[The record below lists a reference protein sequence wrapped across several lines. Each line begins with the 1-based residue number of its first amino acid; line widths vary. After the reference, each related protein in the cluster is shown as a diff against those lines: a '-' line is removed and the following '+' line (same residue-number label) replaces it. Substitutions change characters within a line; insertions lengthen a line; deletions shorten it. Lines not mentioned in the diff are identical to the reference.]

1 MKLTDQESRL
11 LNGEEGE
18 IKALAMSY
26 LVKLGNAFDG
36 KEMVDIAYAHM
47 SSGSALREG
56 EIEYLEELADKGATV
71 VVPTSSEVIP
81 VDLRD
86 PESIHAP
93 APIVEEHRKLLDIQ
107 RRMGIASTYTCVP
120 FTQGYVPAK
129 GTYIASM
136 ESAAIIYFNSVL
148 GAKTNR
154 CGYFVLY
161 AALTGKYPKIG
172 YLLEQ
177 NRKGTHL
184 VSLET
189 KLSGSTDYG
198 ALGYHVGALVG
209 SGVPVFE
216 GIDQPRQEELMVLG
230 AALATSGTVAMYHV
244 VGVTPEARTTGEAF
258 GGTRPQGKIVV
269 SEKEIREVYR
279 KLHTAKGS
287 HVDFVFLGCP
297 QYTVEQIRVAAGLL
311 DGRRVHE
318 NITLWIGTNR
328 MAFAMAERMGYDDMI
343 KKAGGVLVC
352 DTCPMLSFL
361 RLDSLA
367 KRGISGPVF
376 KTMLTDSPKQ
386 AKYANHTMGCEI
398 ILDKVDACIE
408 AAVKGKWEGSN
419 DRTGD
424 D

>member
-1 MKLTDQESRL
+1 MKLTDQELRL

-36 KEMVDIAYAHM
+36 EEMVDIAYAHM

-86 PESIHAP
+86 PEAIGAP
-93 APIVEEHRKLLDIQ
+93 THIVKEHRKLLNIQ

-136 ESAAIIYFNSVL
+136 ESAAIIYFNSIL

-172 YLLEQ
+172 YLLEE
-177 NRKGTHL
+177 NRKGTYL
-184 VSLET
+184 ISLEAEL
-189 KLSGSTDYG
+189 KGSTDYG
-198 ALGYHVGALVG
+198 ALGYHVGAIVG

-216 GIDQPRQEELMVLG
+216 GIHQPRQEELMVLG
-230 AALATSGTVAMYHV
+230 SALATSGTVAMYHIT
-244 VGVTPEARTTGEAF
+244 GVTPEAPTTGAAF
-258 GGTRPQGKIVV
+258 GGTPPKEKIIV
-269 SEKEIREVYR
+269 SGKEIQEVYR
-279 KLHTAKGS
+279 KLHTAKDS

-318 NITLWIGTNR
+318 NTTLWIGTNR
-328 MAFAMAERMGYDDMI
+328 MAFAMAERMGYYDII

-367 KRGISGPVF
+367 KQGISGPAY

-386 AKYANHTMGCEI
+386 AKYAHTTMGCEI
-398 ILDKVDACIE
+398 ILDRIDSCIE
-408 AAVKGKWEGSN
+408 AAVKGKWEE
-419 DRTGD
+419 
-424 D
+424 

>member
-1 MKLTDQESRL
+1 MRLTDQEQRL

-36 KEMVDIAYAHM
+36 EEMVDIAYAHM
-47 SSGSALREG
+47 SAGSALREG
-56 EIEYLEELADKGATV
+56 EIEYLGELADKGSRV
-71 VVPTSSEVIP
+71 VVPTSCEVIP

-86 PESIHAP
+86 PESVKAP
-93 APIVEEHRKLLDIQ
+93 AHVVEEHRKLLGIQ
-107 RRMGIASTYTCVP
+107 KRMGIASTYTCVP

-172 YLLEQ
+172 YLLDE

-184 VSLET
+184 VSVEA

-198 ALGYHVGALVG
+198 ALGYHVGAIVG
-209 SGVPVFE
+209 SGSPVFE
-216 GIDQPRQEELMVLG
+216 GIYQPRQEELMVLG
-230 AALATSGTVAMYHV
+230 SALATSGTVAIYHIA
-244 VGVTPEARTTGEAF
+244 GVTPEAPTAGEAF
-258 GGTRPQGKIVV
+258 GGSLPKEKIVV
-269 SEKEIREVYR
+269 GEKEIREVYR
-279 KLHTAKGS
+279 KLHTAKDS
-287 HVDFVFLGCP
+287 AVDFVFLGCP
-297 QYTVEQIRVAAGLL
+297 QYTVEQIRIAAGLL
-311 DGRRVHE
+311 NGRRVHE
-318 NITLWIGTNR
+318 NTTLWIGTNR
-328 MAFAMAERMGYDDMI
+328 MAFAMAERMGYHEII

-361 RLDSLA
+361 RLDCLE
-367 KRGISGPVF
+367 KQGLSGPAF

-386 AKYANHTMGCEI
+386 AKYVHTTIGCEI
-398 ILDKVDACIE
+398 ILDKIGACIE
-408 AAVKGKWEGSN
+408 TAVNGRWRG
-419 DRTGD
+419 
-424 D
+424 

>member
-1 MKLTDQESRL
+1 MELTDQELRII
-11 LNGEEGE
+11 NGEEGE

-56 EIEYLEELADKGATV
+56 EIDYLEELAGKGAKV

-86 PESIHAP
+86 PEAVGAP
-93 APIVEEHRKLLDIQ
+93 EPIVAEHRRLLEIQ
-107 RRMGIASTYTCVP
+107 KRMGIASTYTCVP

-136 ESAAIIYFNSVL
+136 ETAAIIYFNSIL

-172 YLLEQ
+172 YLLDE

-184 VSLET
+184 VSIEAELD
-189 KLSGSTDYG
+189 GSTDYG
-198 ALGYHVGALVG
+198 AAGYHVGSIVG

-216 GIDQPRQEELMVLG
+216 GLYQPRQEELMVLG
-230 AALATSGTVAMYHV
+230 SALATSGTVAMYHIP
-244 VGVTPEARTTGEAF
+244 GVTPDAPTTEHAF
-258 GGTRPQGKIVV
+258 GGNLTQERIRVTA
-269 SEKEIREVYR
+269 KELSEVYD
-279 KLHTAKGS
+279 KLRTAKDS
-287 HVDFVFLGCP
+287 DVDFVYLGCP
-297 QYTVEQIRVAAGLL
+297 QYTVEQIRIATGLL
-311 DGRRVHE
+311 DGRKVHA
-318 NITLWIGTNR
+318 NTTLWIGTNR
-328 MAFAMAERMGYDDMI
+328 MAFALAERMGYRDII

-361 RLDSLA
+361 RLDSLE
-367 KRGISGPVF
+367 KQGISGPAY

-386 AKYANHTMGCEI
+386 AKYANNTIGCDT
-398 ILDKVDACIE
+398 ILDKTDECIN
-408 AAVKGKWEGSN
+408 AAVTGKWRG
-419 DRTGD
+419 
-424 D
+424 

>member
-1 MKLTDQESRL
+1 MKLTDQELRL

-56 EIEYLEELADKGATV
+56 EIEYLGELADKGARV

-81 VDLRD
+81 VDLRA
-86 PESIHAP
+86 PEAIQAP

-172 YLLEQ
+172 YLLEE

-189 KLSGSTDYG
+189 KLNGSTDYG
-198 ALGYHVGALVG
+198 ALGFHVGALVG

-216 GIDQPRQEELMVLG
+216 GICQPRQEELMVFG
-230 AALATSGTVAMYHV
+230 AALATSGTVAMYHIA
-244 VGVTPEARTTGEAF
+244 GVTPEAPTAGAAF
-258 GGTRPQGKIVV
+258 GGNPPTERMVV
-269 SEKEIREVYR
+269 NEKHIQEVYR
-279 KLHTAKGS
+279 TLRTARS
-287 HVDFVFLGCP
+287 SDVDFVFLGCP
-297 QYTVEQIRVAAGLL
+297 QYTVEQIRIAAGLL

-318 NITLWIGTNR
+318 NTTLWIGTNR
-328 MAFAMAERMGYDDMI
+328 MAFAMADRMGYHDII

-367 KRGISGPVF
+367 KRGLPGPAF

-386 AKYANHTMGCEI
+386 AKYANNTMGCEI
-398 ILDKVDACIE
+398 ILDKIGACID
-408 AAVKGKWEGSN
+408 AAVRGKWEG
-419 DRTGD
+419 
-424 D
+424 

>member
-1 MKLTDQESRL
+1 MKLTEKELRL

-36 KEMVDIAYAHM
+36 EEMVDIAYAHM

-86 PESIHAP
+86 PEAIGAP
-93 APIVEEHRKLLDIQ
+93 THIVKEHSKLLNIQ

-136 ESAAIIYFNSVL
+136 ESAAIIYFNSII

-172 YLLEQ
+172 YLLEE

-184 VSLET
+184 ISLEAQL
-189 KLSGSTDYG
+189 KGSTDYG
-198 ALGYHVGALVG
+198 ALGYHVGAIVG

-216 GIDQPRQEELMVLG
+216 GIYQPRQEELMVLG
-230 AALATSGTVAMYHV
+230 SALATSGTVAMYHIT
-244 VGVTPEARTTGEAF
+244 GVTPEAPTTGAAF
-258 GGTRPQGKIVV
+258 GGTPPKEKIIV
-269 SEKEIREVYR
+269 SGKEIQEVYR
-279 KLHTAKGS
+279 KLHTAKDS

-297 QYTVEQIRVAAGLL
+297 QYTVEQIRVAAGLIE
-311 DGRRVHE
+311 GRRVKE
-318 NITLWIGTNR
+318 NTTLWIGTNR
-328 MAFAMAERMGYDDMI
+328 MAFAMAERMGYCDII
-343 KKAGGVLVC
+343 KKAGGVLIC

-367 KRGISGPVF
+367 KRGISGPAF

-386 AKYANHTMGCEI
+386 AKYAHTTIGCEI
-398 ILDKVDACIE
+398 ILDKIGACIE
-408 AAVKGKWEGSN
+408 AAVKGKWEG
-419 DRTGD
+419 
-424 D
+424 

>member
-1 MKLTDQESRL
+1 MKLTDQELRL

-18 IKALAMSY
+18 IKALALSY

-36 KEMVDIAYAHM
+36 EEMVDIAYAHM

-56 EIEYLEELADKGATV
+56 EIEYLGELADKGATV

-86 PESIHAP
+86 PEAIGAP
-93 APIVEEHRKLLDIQ
+93 AHIVEEHRRLQNIQ
-107 RRMGIASTYTCVP
+107 KRMGIASTYTCVP
-120 FTQGYVPAK
+120 FTQGYVPIK

-136 ESAAIIYFNSVL
+136 ESAAIIYFNSII

-172 YLLEQ
+172 YLLDE

-184 VSLET
+184 VSVEAEL
-189 KLSGSTDYG
+189 KGPTDYG
-198 ALGYHVGALVG
+198 ALGYHVGAIVG

-216 GIDQPRQEELMVLG
+216 GIHQPRQEELMVFG
-230 AALATSGTVAMYHV
+230 AALATSGTVAMYHIA
-244 VGVTPEARTTGEAF
+244 GVTPEAPTTEAAF
-258 GGTRPQGKIVV
+258 RGSPPKEKMVV
-269 SEKEIREVYR
+269 GEKEIREVYR
-279 KLHTAKGS
+279 KLHTAKDS

-311 DGRRVHE
+311 EGRRVRE
-318 NITLWIGTNR
+318 NTTLWIGTNR
-328 MAFAMAERMGYDDMI
+328 MAFAMAERMGYYDII

-352 DTCPMLSFL
+352 DMCPMLSFL
-361 RLDSLA
+361 RLDSMA
-367 KRGISGPVF
+367 KRGISGPAY

-386 AKYANHTMGCEI
+386 AKYANNTMGCEI
-398 ILDKVDACIE
+398 ILDRIGACIE
-408 AAVKGKWEGSN
+408 AAVKGKWEG
-419 DRTGD
+419 
-424 D
+424 

>member
-1 MKLTDQESRL
+1 MKLTDQELRL

-18 IKALAMSY
+18 IKTLAMSY

-36 KEMVDIAYAHM
+36 EEMVDIAYAHM

-56 EIEYLEELADKGATV
+56 EIEYLEELADQGATV

-86 PESIHAP
+86 PEAIGAP
-93 APIVEEHRKLLDIQ
+93 THIVKEHSKLLNIQ

-136 ESAAIIYFNSVL
+136 ESAAIIYFNSII

-172 YLLEQ
+172 YLLEE

-184 VSLET
+184 ISLEA
-189 KLSGSTDYG
+189 KLKGSTDYG
-198 ALGYHVGALVG
+198 ALGYHVGAIVG

-216 GIDQPRQEELMVLG
+216 GIHQPRQEELMVFG
-230 AALATSGTVAMYHV
+230 AALATSGTVAMYHIA
-244 VGVTPEARTTGEAF
+244 GVTPEAPTTGAAF
-258 GGTRPQGKIVV
+258 RGSPPKEKIVV
-269 SEKEIREVYR
+269 SEKEIQEVYR
-279 KLHTAKGS
+279 KLHTAKDS
-287 HVDFVFLGCP
+287 QVDFVFLGCP

-311 DGRRVHE
+311 EGRRVHE
-318 NITLWIGTNR
+318 NTTLWIGTNR
-328 MAFAMAERMGYDDMI
+328 MAFAMAERMGYYDII

-361 RLDSLA
+361 RLDSMA
-367 KRGISGPVF
+367 KRGISGPAY

-386 AKYANHTMGCEI
+386 AKYAHTTIGCQI
-398 ILDKVDACIE
+398 ILDRVDSCIE
-408 AAVKGKWEGSN
+408 AAVRGRWEG
-419 DRTGD
+419 
-424 D
+424 